1 MKVSHT
7 VPLSGGA
14 SPYRLLYGVPPRPGG
29 GGGGNH
35 PHLEQ
40 DWLLCCFLWAIKAIT
55 MLSLHKYSPFNK
67 DITTLLSCQY
77 VGFLEWHVFSV
88 PDDNPQLV
96 TKVNMNLKNS
106 EI

>member
-1 MKVSHT
+1 
-7 VPLSGGA
+7 
-14 SPYRLLYGVPPRPGG
+14 
-29 GGGGNH
+29 
-35 PHLEQ
+35 
-40 DWLLCCFLWAIKAIT
+40 

-77 VGFLEWHVFSV
+77 VGFLKWYVFSV

>member
-1 MKVSHT
+1 
-7 VPLSGGA
+7 
-14 SPYRLLYGVPPRPGG
+14 
-29 GGGGNH
+29 
-35 PHLEQ
+35 
-40 DWLLCCFLWAIKAIT
+40 

-77 VGFLEWHVFSV
+77 VGFLKWHVFSV
-88 PDDNPQLV
+88 PDYHPQLI